1 MVWPFLP
8 LLYQKYPL
16 ESAYYMAKNRRL
28 TISGGGPLITH
39 IRVDSNAKVRIPHKD
54 RVQTLASLILPPK
67 GGGVAEM

>member
-1 MVWPFLP
+1 
-8 LLYQKYPL
+8 
-16 ESAYYMAKNRRL
+16 MAKNRRL

-67 GGGVAEM
+67 GGGGRRNVNKFTNNHIGG